1 MSTSTEQTT
10 TGSTEAPDAP
20 GGDLFPPTG
29 SPTVEWKKA
38 VMRGMDLDGS
48 EVYLLF
54 IRGRQVL
61 TALADSPLIP
71 AVSAKD
77 RALIGQALANHLSE
91 SENAVITHDERSEE
105 LGA

>member
-1 MSTSTEQTT
+1 MRTNTEQTT
-10 TGSTEAPDAP
+10 TGSTDAP
-20 GGDLFPPTG
+20 GGDLSQPTG

-38 VMRGMDLDGS
+38 VMRGTDLDGS

-71 AVSAKD
+71 AVSAED
-77 RALIGQALANHLSE
+77 RALIGQSLANHLSE
-91 SENAVITHDERSEE
+91 SENAKLSHPERTHE
-105 LGA
+105 

>member
-1 MSTSTEQTT
+1 MSENITETKV
-10 TGSTEAPDAP
+10 AP
-20 GGDLFPPTG
+20 GADSSPSSG

-38 VMRGMDLDGS
+38 VMRGTDLDGS

-61 TALADSPLIP
+61 TALAESPLIP
-71 AVSAKD
+71 AVSAED

-91 SENAVITHDERSEE
+91 SENATGLQP
-105 LGA
+105 LGENP